1 MWALITGAS
10 SGIGCEMAKIM
21 SEMGYNLVLV
31 ARRQDKLKQLKEEL
45 NTDVRICTYDL
56 SVKENCYHLFDEV
69 QDLPITVL
77 INNAGFGDFGPFH
90 LMDDNKLENMMN
102 VNVNSLT
109 ILCHLFLKKFIS
121 QKEGRILN
129 VASAAAFTFGPLMSE
144 YYASK
149 AYVYHFS
156 VSLNEEIKRL
166 KLPISVAVLCPG
178 PVKTEF
184 NDVANVNFAIKGLTS
199 QKVARYAIK
208 KMFKGKT
215 IIVPGRLMKIS
226 KFLTRFVS
234 DKSLAKIGYHIQK
247 KKE

>member
-1 MWALITGAS
+1 MWAVITGAS
-10 SGIGCEMAKIM
+10 SGIGYEMAKILA
-21 SEMGYNLVLV
+21 EMGYNLVLV
-31 ARRQDKLKQLKEEL
+31 ARRQDKLEQLKEKL
-45 NTDVRICTYDL
+45 NTEVKICTYDL
-56 SVKENCYHLFDEV
+56 SNKENCHLLYDEV
-69 QDLPITVL
+69 HDLPITVL
-77 INNAGFGDFGPFH
+77 VNNAGFGDFGPFH
-90 LMDDNKLENMMN
+90 LMDNDKLENMMN

-109 ILCHLFLKKFIS
+109 ILCHLFLQKFIE
-121 QKEGRILN
+121 QKNGKILN

-199 QKVARYAIK
+199 QDVARYALK

-215 IIVPGRLMKIS
+215 IIVPGHLMRIS

-247 KKE
+247 KKK